1 MVLVKEYIDKSEKYG
16 IGYIYKKVIYVILD
30 NWEFV
35 LMTKAI
41 FWLLVIKKSILNIL
55 DNFCILNKKKKS
67 K

>member
-1 MVLVKEYIDKSEKYG
+1 MVLVKEYIDKNEKYG

-41 FWLLVIKKSILNIL
+41 F
-55 DNFCILNKKKKS
+55 
-67 K
+67 

>member
-1 MVLVKEYIDKSEKYG
+1 MVLVKEYIDKNEKYG

-41 FWLLVIKKSILNIL
+41 FWLLVIKKSIFNIL